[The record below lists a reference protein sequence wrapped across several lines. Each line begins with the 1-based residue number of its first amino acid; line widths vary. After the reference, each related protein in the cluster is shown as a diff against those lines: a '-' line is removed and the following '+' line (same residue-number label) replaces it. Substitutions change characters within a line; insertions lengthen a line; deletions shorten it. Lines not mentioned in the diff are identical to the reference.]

1 MHSVTE
7 LTQIEMYCHL
17 SILFDVKIRFI
28 KNVCSFRFVS
38 FLIWIDI
45 TLNCLDSTCYTYI
58 IIYILRRS
66 VFQNTLIWE
75 VNNIIQKQPSI
86 NNDKIQLDWQPSTN
100 KRKLE
105 HIRRWELL
113 TWVSH
118 NYLTDIYKY
127 ENRELENSM
136 LFKQINLMM

>member
-7 LTQIEMYCHL
+7 LKQIEIYCHR
-17 SILFDVKIRFI
+17 SILIDVKIRFI

-38 FLIWIDI
+38 HFDICIDI
-45 TLNCLDSTCYTYI
+45 TLNCLDSTCHTYMYI
-58 IIYILRRS
+58 IIYILKRN

-75 VNNIIQKQPSI
+75 VNNIIQKQPFI

-118 NYLTDIYKY
+118 NYLTDNYKNK
-127 ENRELENSM
+127 NRELKNSM
-136 LFKQINLMM
+136 LSK